1 MINPI
6 SDNFVYGYK
15 LLFKLYEY
23 KVIIKGA
30 IISNK
35 ITPKITIFDK
45 NKGIFVLFT
54 NPFVT

>member
-30 IISNK
+30 IISNI
-35 ITPKITIFDK
+35 ITMTMTNLLSI
-45 NKGIFVLFT
+45 KGSIVFCD
-54 NPFVT
+54 NPFET